1 MSPRGASPTEQIIET
16 VASWPGIS
24 TGEGRFGS
32 TTFDVAGREIGHV
45 HRGGPVDIGYPKP
58 IRDLLIAEGL
68 TGDHHVIPAS
78 NATTF
83 HVESEADVERAVTL
97 LRISY
102 LYHVSV
108 LQRSSAAESTIE
120 DVDVEAAIEA
130 LDLTDGLRSDL
141 DQTIHAG

>member
-1 MSPRGASPTEQIIET
+1 MSIRGGSPIERIIQT

-32 TTFDVAGREIGHV
+32 TTFDVAEREIGHV

-58 IRDLLIAEGL
+58 IRDQLIAEGL
-68 TGDHHVIPAS
+68 TGEHHVIPAS

-83 HVESEADVERAVTL
+83 RVESASDVERAVTL

-108 LQRSSAAESTIE
+108 LQRSRTVESTV
-120 DVDVEAAIEA
+120 DVVDVEAAIEA
-130 LDLTDGLRSDL
+130 LDLSEDLRTDL
-141 DQTIHAG
+141 DKAIHAG